1 MILRNYDSI
10 MQILTC
16 GGAKPSAPY
25 DTKWLAGCP
34 GIVRDYSGSYYFC
47 IKGGDQYAGLLASG
61 YNNRDNFTKPTYSG
75 PALLV
80 GSGNNDVTY
89 NDYTMN
95 YLQNLSVVGYRGN
108 VVTYSE
114 ESCTCVMTK
123 TFINNTAEDITVN
136 EIGIFTCITA
146 NEPSNQS
153 NLGINP
159 LICREK
165 LAEPV
170 TLPANGGKATFSLT
184 VNIPLMNK
192 PSA

>member
-16 GGAKPSAPY
+16 GGATPSGPY
-25 DTKWLAGCP
+25 DTEWLAGRP
-34 GIVRDYSGSYYFC
+34 GIVRNHDGSYYFC
-47 IKGGDQYAGLLASG
+47 TKTGNAYFGLFGCNS
-61 YNNRDNFTKPTYSG
+61 NSNDNYVSPHIY
-75 PALLV
+75 PVLLV

-89 NDYTMN
+89 DDYTMN
-95 YLQNLSVVGYRGN
+95 YLQDLSVAGYRGN
-108 VVTYSE
+108 IVTYSK

-136 EIGIFTCITA
+136 EIGIFTSIIGAKPTG
-146 NEPSNQS
+146 SS
-153 NLGINP
+153 TYSVSP

-170 TLPANGGKATFSLT
+170 TLSANGGKATFSLT